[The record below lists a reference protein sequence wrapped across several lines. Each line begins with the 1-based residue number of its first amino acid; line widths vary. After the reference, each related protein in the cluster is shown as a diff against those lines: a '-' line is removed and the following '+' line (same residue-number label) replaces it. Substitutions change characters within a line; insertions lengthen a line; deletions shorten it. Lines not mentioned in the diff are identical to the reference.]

1 MSPSTHLSR
10 RQWLATSLASSLS
23 VAAAPL
29 LAAGKERTI
38 GVQLYTVRGT
48 LMKESEHVLRTIAEI
63 GYKEIEGGRTDLG
76 TLLPLIKQNG
86 LKAISCHIETP
97 LVTGDWDK
105 YPGMKQVPVEEAIE
119 SAKNAGVEYFTMAY
133 IMPAAR
139 GDLDFY
145 RKTADQMNH
154 MGELCRKA
162 GLQFAYH
169 NHAFEFGGKTGE
181 RPIDVFRERWDK
193 KLVALEMDVF
203 WVSVAGQ
210 DPVEMLKEW
219 KGRVALLHLKDKEK
233 ATPVQYAEGVPR
245 TAFKEVG
252 SGSLDFAA
260 ILKAAPGAGVKHY
273 FVEQDQTPGDPL
285 DSLRKSFEYLKSV

>member
-1 MSPSTHLSR
+1 
-10 RQWLATSLASSLS
+10 
-23 VAAAPL
+23 
-29 LAAGKERTI
+29 
-38 GVQLYTVRGT
+38 
-48 LMKESEHVLRTIAEI
+48 MKE
-63 GYKEIEGGRTDLG
+63 
-76 TLLPLIKQNG
+76 
-86 LKAISCHIETP
+86 
-97 LVTGDWDK
+97 
-105 YPGMKQVPVEEAIE
+105 VPVDEAIE
-119 SAKNAGVEYFTMAY
+119 SVKNTGAQYLTMAY

-181 RPIDVFRERWDK
+181 RPIDILKERLDK
-193 KLVALEMDVF
+193 KLVALELDVF
-203 WVSVAGQ
+203 WVSVAGH
-210 DPVEMLKEW
+210 DPVEMLNEW

-233 ATPVQYAEGVPR
+233 DTPVQYAENVAR

-252 SGSLDFAA
+252 SGSLDFPA

-285 DSLRKSFEYLKSV
+285 DSLKKSFEYLQKI